1 MRQISEAQLDRS
13 SESKIRT
20 LLRQYIAHK
29 YMFALLLP
37 VLIYFGLFHYGP
49 MYGVLIAFKDFKILK
64 GVWGSAWVGF
74 EHFKELFSGLY
85 FKTVLRNTLIIN
97 FYKLIIGFPAPILL
111 ALMVNEVLHAR
122 FKKFVQTVS
131 YLPHFLSWVVLSGL
145 LIEFLSP
152 SRGFVNMFLDLIGMK
167 PIFFLTEPSWFR
179 SILVGSE
186 IWKGA
191 GFTAILYLAAIAGIN
206 PEVYEAAEV
215 DGINR
220 LQKIWYI
227 TLPSIIPIIVIMVIL
242 QSGQLINDDFEQVF
256 NLLNVKV
263 MEVGDVLSTYTYAEG
278 LSKMNYS
285 YAAAVGLFK
294 NVVALLLVFAT
305 NLFARK
311 VSEETLF

>member
-227 TLPSIIPIIVIMVIL
+227 TLPSMIPIIVIMVIL